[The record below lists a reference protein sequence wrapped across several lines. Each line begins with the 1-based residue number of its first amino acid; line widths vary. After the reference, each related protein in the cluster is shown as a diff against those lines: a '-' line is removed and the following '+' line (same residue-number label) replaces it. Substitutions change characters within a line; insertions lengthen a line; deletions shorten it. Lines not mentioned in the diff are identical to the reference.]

1 MVEVDTDTQL
11 VFWACMIFFL
21 SYLLWVNEYHT

>member
-1 MVEVDTDTQL
+1 MVQVDTDTQL
-11 VFWACMIFFL
+11 IFWACAIAFL

>member
-1 MVEVDTDTQL
+1 VVEVDVETQL
-11 VFWACMIFFL
+11 AFWVFMIFVL